1 MLDLIIKIKV
11 AEFLIGF
18 ILPLGIAAVLGIVL
32 LVLKAIQKV
41 IK

>member
-11 AEFLIGF
+11 VEFLIRF